1 MFDAHQRA
9 IVDVVGDVLSVDV
22 SQSRPDTPLRSFG
35 LEPQDW
41 IVLAA
46 ALDEAF
52 PDSAPHLH
60 DDDLDRC
67 ATVGDLVDRVR
78 GASGHAPG
86 QEGTA

>member
-1 MFDAHQRA
+1 MLDAYQRA

-41 IVLAA
+41 IVVAT

-52 PDSAPHLH
+52 PDSAPHLR
-60 DDDLDRC
+60 DADLDGC
-67 ATVGDLVDRVR
+67 VTVGDLVDRVQ
-78 GASGHAPG
+78 GAPVQAWG
-86 QEGTA
+86 QEG